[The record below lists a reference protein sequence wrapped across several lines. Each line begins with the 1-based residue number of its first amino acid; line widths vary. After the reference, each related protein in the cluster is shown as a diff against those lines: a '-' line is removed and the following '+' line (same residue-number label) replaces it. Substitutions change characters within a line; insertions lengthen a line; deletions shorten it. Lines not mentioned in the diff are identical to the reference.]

1 MNQYTGVP
9 AINPEAVIQVLAE
22 AYPKTL
28 SMTTLQGKLHS
39 GRPRI
44 ESALMT
50 LVAQGRV
57 KTASFNTVATVYRLS
72 EDEAVQHGFKREN
85 PVRNSHELLTTR
97 PAYTP
102 PRMGYMRPEAE
113 QAAQIMSRRG
123 DDLVPFRP
131 PIHMGSNIAGGMQ

>member
-1 MNQYTGVP
+1 MNQYSGVP
-9 AINPEAVIQVLAE
+9 AINPETVIQVLAE

-44 ESALMT
+44 ESALFT
-50 LVAQGRV
+50 LIAQGRV

-85 PVRNSHELLTTR
+85 PVKSRTHDVYKLEPLKFKPMQPVR
-97 PAYTP
+97 PD
-102 PRMGYMRPEAE
+102 AE
-113 QAAQIMSRRG
+113 DAMQIMSRRG
-123 DDLVPFRP
+123 DSLVPFAP